1 MAYVKVTGNTDADV
15 QRAIRIFNKKV
26 KDAGIIQEIYNRR
39 EYVKPSVKRKLK
51 REEAIRRRIRED
63 KKEQNRKKYN
73 NS

>member
-1 MAYVKVTGNTDADV
+1 MAYVKVTGNTDADL

-26 KDAGIIQEIYNRR
+26 KDAGIIQEIYSRR
-39 EYVKPSVKRKLK
+39 EYVKPSVKKKLK
-51 REEAIRRRIRED
+51 KEEAVRRRIREN

>member
-1 MAYVKVTGNTDADV
+1 MVYVKVMGNTDADI

-51 REEAIRRRIRED
+51 HEESIRRRIREER
-63 KKEQNRKKYN
+63 KEQNRKKYN
-73 NS
+73 NN

>member
-1 MAYVKVTGNTDADV
+1 MAYVKVTGNTDADI

-26 KDAGIIQEIYNRR
+26 KEAGIIQEIYSRR
-39 EYVKPSVKRKLK
+39 EYVKPSVKKKLK
-51 REEAIRRRIRED
+51 KEEAVRRRIREN

>member
-26 KDAGIIQEIYNRR
+26 KDAGIIQEIYSRR

-51 REEAIRRRIRED
+51 HEESIRRRIRED

>member
-1 MAYVKVTGNTDADV
+1 MAYVKVTGNSDADL

-26 KDAGIIQEIYNRR
+26 KDAGIIQEVYSRR
-39 EYVKPSVKRKLK
+39 EYVKPSVKKKLK
-51 REEAIRRRIRED
+51 KEEAIRRRIREN